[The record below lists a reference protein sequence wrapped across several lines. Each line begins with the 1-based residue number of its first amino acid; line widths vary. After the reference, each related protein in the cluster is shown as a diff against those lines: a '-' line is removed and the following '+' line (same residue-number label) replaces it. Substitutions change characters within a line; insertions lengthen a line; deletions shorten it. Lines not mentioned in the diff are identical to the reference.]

1 MGAEERRDQSTALG
15 CVVVEYLGGSAAP
28 STGGA
33 TMQRMIAAYLGVD
46 PEPGTEALLGE
57 LHHLGFGVVLPIC
70 EPDYWLSWTDWSPG
84 TSLQRSVRA
93 PVDEPVG
100 PRRAFEDV
108 PGVELILVPALG
120 VDRSGHRVGQGGGYY
135 DRFLSRHPQ
144 GEQGAVARLGFVYRA
159 EILTAGAVPA
169 EPHDQAL
176 DGAFTPDGLLLVGTE
191 GPSV

>member
-1 MGAEERRDQSTALG
+1 MGAGERRDQSTALG
-15 CVVVEYLGGSAAP
+15 RLVVEYLGGPAAP

-33 TMQRMIAAYLGVD
+33 TRRRTIAAYLGVD
-46 PEPGTEALLGE
+46 PEPGTGSLLGE
-57 LHHLGFGVVLPIC
+57 LHQLGFDVVLPIC
-70 EPDYWLSWTDWSPG
+70 EPDHRLSWTDWSPG

-100 PRRAFEDV
+100 PRQAFEDV

-135 DRFLSRHPQ
+135 DRFLAQHPQ
-144 GEQGAVARLGFVYRA
+144 GEPGAVARLGFVYRS
-159 EILTAGAVPA
+159 EVLTAGAVPA

-176 DGAFTPDGLLLVGTE
+176 DGAFTPDELLLVGT
-191 GPSV
+191 